1 MPTSFGETFH
11 SSSSLSGNLLLQG
24 TIERIH
30 VGNEYG
36 DIPRGI
42 YLVRGENVALCGEIV
57 SAYLSLSQQCSL
69 RIGIQRMQHSGP
81 SLMDQQI
88 MELVMV
94 HCIVPDL

>member
-1 MPTSFGETFH
+1 MCAFLVLSF
-11 SSSSLSGNLLLQG
+11 LGNLLLQG

-57 SAYLSLSQQCSL
+57 SQAQQ
-69 RIGIQRMQHSGP
+69 P
-81 SLMDQQI
+81 SS
-88 MELVMV
+88 V
-94 HCIVPDL
+94 CF